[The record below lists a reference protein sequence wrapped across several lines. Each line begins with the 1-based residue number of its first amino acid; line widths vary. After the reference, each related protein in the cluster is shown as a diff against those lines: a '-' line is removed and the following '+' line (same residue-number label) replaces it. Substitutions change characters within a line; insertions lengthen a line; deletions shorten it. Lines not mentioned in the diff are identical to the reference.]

1 VSAVLE
7 RDFVRSL
14 RTVLRAYIPESPVH
28 LQRIGRVLDLH
39 PRTLQR
45 RLKSLGTSFQKILDE
60 ARFELACER
69 LQEDREPLADIA
81 AELGYGEH
89 AAFTK
94 AFRRWAGVSPS
105 RYRDLAPAGSPPRES
120 ASDL

>member
-1 VSAVLE
+1 MQLRDIGDVL
-7 RDFVRSL
+7 
-14 RTVLRAYIPESPVH
+14 
-28 LQRIGRVLDLH
+28 GLH

-45 RLKSLGTSFQKILDE
+45 RLKGLGTSFQQTLDE

-69 LQEDREPLADIA
+69 LREDRDPLLDIA
-81 AELGYGEH
+81 VELGYGEH

-105 RYRDLAPAGSPPRES
+105 RYRDLARAGAPPPEATR
-120 ASDL
+120 DR